1 MKKLVMA
8 ALLFVGMT
16 TFAQERMG
24 EQREKLTPEQRVN
37 LQVKKL
43 TKDLSLNEKQVQEIK
58 ALVAKEAE
66 VREAN
71 RTEMD
76 AKRASGT
83 KPTKEEMKAHKAK
96 VQEDQ
101 AAMDANMK
109 KILSADQYAK
119 WVQKREERK
128 EKMEAKKAEK
138 LKGN

>member
-24 EQREKLTPEQRVN
+24 ERKEKLTPEQRVN

-71 RTEMD
+71 RAEMD

-83 KPTKEEMKAHKAK
+83 KPTKE
-96 VQEDQ
+96 
-101 AAMDANMK
+101 
-109 KILSADQYAK
+109 
-119 WVQKREERK
+119 
-128 EKMEAKKAEK
+128 
-138 LKGN
+138 